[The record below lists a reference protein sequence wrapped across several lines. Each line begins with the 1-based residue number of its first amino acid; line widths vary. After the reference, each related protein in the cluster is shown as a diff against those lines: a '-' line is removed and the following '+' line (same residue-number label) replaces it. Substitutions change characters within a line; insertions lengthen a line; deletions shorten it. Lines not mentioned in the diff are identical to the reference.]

1 MKRNAALLIISLLL
15 LITILPVSI
24 YAEGE
29 DTPQIPDV
37 SVYATKQQLMDSF
50 TPDSTTGTAENIGII
65 EFGGNGNLQWYI
77 LGKDTRRE
85 W

>member
-29 DTPQIPDV
+29 DTPDTPDV
-37 SVYATKQQLMDSF
+37 SVYATKEQMMDDTF
-50 TPDSTTGTAENIGII
+50 APNADGTAENERAGR
-65 EFGGNGNLQWYI
+65 L
-77 LGKDTRRE
+77 
-85 W
+85 